1 MSSEF
6 QTLVKSKSIASITP
20 QQILDAGQGVFL
32 DIQTSPDINA
42 INKLIASFQHIHS
55 PNYGQPIPL
64 SGQVSSVDGSETLL
78 APDNQEVERIL
89 AISAENTGGVTPIV
103 FDITLGG
110 MIISYGNIV
119 APLTNVA
126 VQVSNDLYA
135 SKNLPLAVAV
145 TSGTAGELTTSCASI
160 KISQ

>member
-64 SGQVSSVDGSETLL
+64 SGQVSSVDGSETIL
-78 APDNQEVERIL
+78 APGSQEVERIL
-89 AISAENTGGVTPIV
+89 AISAEHTGGGAPVI
-103 FDITLGG
+103 FDLTLGG
-110 MIISYGNIV
+110 MVISTANAASPGAHI
-119 APLTNVA
+119 AIAITSP
-126 VQVSNDLYA
+126 LYA

-145 TSGTAGELTTSCASI
+145 TSGTAGDLTTSCASI